1 MIIMKYIRIIVILF
15 ICNILLGCITKNNPS
30 IPYDE
35 DIEKKVETLLSNM
48 SLDEKIGQMIQ
59 LEVNMVT
66 YIAPEYNIESLMSK
80 SEKELAEI
88 INRFQLN
95 SSYNSKD
102 MMSED
107 NRPIPEAGYQF
118 YTLSQAINSK
128 LGFKLDADKLD
139 IVFGEYHVG
148 SLLNMLGGSNAA
160 EVTTWHNAIKQIQAA
175 SLQHLN
181 IPCIYGLDQMHGT
194 TYSKGGTLFPQHIG
208 MVATFNPDLAKR
220 MGEICAYETRA
231 CGVPWVFCPNLDIG
245 RKPSWSR
252 QYEGVGE
259 DPHLASEM
267 GIAYL
272 LGLQGNDPNHVD
284 KYHVGTCLK
293 HYFGYGTPDNG
304 IDRTPA
310 NIAEQDL
317 REKYYAPFLNAV
329 RHGALS
335 VMTNSSILNGMN
347 GVANKRYLTN
357 WLKEDLNWDGVIVTD
372 WGDIENI
379 RVRDRIATTKKEAI
393 MMAVNAGVDMMM
405 VPSELGYGLLLKELV
420 QEGAV
425 SAERIEDAAKRVL
438 RLKCRLG
445 LFELPYTDVEDY
457 PLFGSA
463 EHAAVAKQMAVE
475 SEVLLKN
482 ENNILPLKLGK
493 KILVCGPNANTMRG
507 LNGGWSYSWQGN
519 NVGNFTTSY
528 NTILDAMRNKFGES
542 NIIYEPGVTYD
553 EGGEWYAE
561 NIPEIE
567 KAVEKARNVDY
578 ILVCIGENSY
588 AETTGNINDLNLSEN
603 QKQLVKMLDKTGK
616 PIILI
621 LNQGRPRLIN
631 DIVPCAQAIVN
642 IMLPG
647 NYGADAL
654 ADLLAGDENFSGR
667 LPYTYPS
674 YPNSFTTYDF
684 KVCETREA
692 MPGIYNYEAHTNVQ
706 WWFGEGLSYTT
717 FKYENLKVNK
727 QHFTEKDE
735 LVFTVDVKNTGERKG
750 KEVVM
755 LYSSDLFASLIP
767 DNRRLRC
774 FEKIELE
781 PGEIKTIILKIK
793 ATDLA
798 FVNAAGKWVLEKGD
812 FKITV
817 GSEMIDIVCTEDY
830 YCNTPNIE

>member
-1 MIIMKYIRIIVILF
+1 MKLKIVTTLLF
-15 ICNILLGCITKNNPS
+15 ICYAIFNS
-30 IPYDE
+30 IAQIRPTIPHNVE
-35 DIEKKVETLLSNM
+35 IERKVEALLSGM

-66 YIAPEYNIESLMSK
+66 YIDPEYSTEALLRK
-80 SEKELAEI
+80 SEKELTAI
-88 INRFQLN
+88 IDKFKLT
-95 SSYNSKD
+95 SSYNSKEMLD
-102 MMSED
+102 AD
-107 NRPIPEAGYQF
+107 GRPIPEAGYQF

-128 LGFKLDADKLD
+128 LGFKLDTDKLD
-139 IVFGEYHVG
+139 LTFGKYHVG
-148 SLLNMLGGSNAA
+148 SLLNMLGGSYAA
-160 EVTTWHNAIKQIQAA
+160 DVPTWHNAIKQIQES
-175 SLQHLN
+175 SLRHLN

-208 MVATFNPDLAKR
+208 MVATFNRDLAKH

-231 CGVPWVFCPNLDIG
+231 CGVPWVFCPNLDLG

-259 DPHLASEM
+259 DPYLASEM
-267 GIAYL
+267 GVAYL
-272 LGLQGNDPNHVD
+272 LGLQGDDPNRVD

-293 HYFGYGTPDNG
+293 HYFGYGVPDNG

-310 NIAEQDL
+310 NITEQDL
-317 REKYYAPFLNAV
+317 REKYYAPFLQAF
-329 RHGALS
+329 RHGALAA
-335 VMTNSSILNGMN
+335 MTNSSILNGMN

-379 RVRDRIATTKKEAI
+379 RVRDRIAATKKEAI
-393 MMAVNAGVDMMM
+393 MMAINAGVDMMM
-405 VPSELGYGLLLKELV
+405 VPSEFDYGPLLKELV
-420 QEGAV
+420 EEGV
-425 SAERIEDAAKRVL
+425 VPVDRINDATKRVL
-438 RLKCRLG
+438 RLKYRLG
-445 LFELPYTDVEDY
+445 LFEMPYTSIQDY

-463 EHAAVAKQMAVE
+463 EHASAAKQIAVE

-482 ENNILPLKLGK
+482 ENNILPLERGK
-493 KILVCGPNANTMRG
+493 KILVCGPNANTIRG

-519 NVGNFTTSY
+519 NVEDFTVSY
-528 NTILDAMRNKFGES
+528 HTILDAMRNKFGQS
-542 NIIYEPGVTYD
+542 NIIYEPGVSYD
-553 EGGEWYAE
+553 EKGEWYAE
-561 NIPEIE
+561 KEPEIE
-567 KAVEKARNVDY
+567 KVIKKSGEADY

-588 AETTGNINDLNLSEN
+588 AETTGNINDLNLSSN
-603 QKQLVKMLDKTGK
+603 QKRLVKALSETGK
-616 PIILI
+616 PLILI

-647 NYGADAL
+647 NYGGDAL

-667 LPYTYPS
+667 LPFTYPS
-674 YPNSFTTYDF
+674 YPNSFTSYDF
-684 KVCETREA
+684 KVCETRET

-717 FKYENLKVNK
+717 FDYSNLKVNTPC
-727 QHFTEKDE
+727 FTANDE
-735 LVFTVDVKNTGERKG
+735 LIVTVDVRNTGKRKG

-767 DNRRLRC
+767 DNRRLRT
-774 FEKIELE
+774 FDKIELA
-781 PGEIKTIILKIK
+781 PGESKTVSLTIK

-798 FVNAAGKWVLEKGD
+798 FVNAEGKWVLEKGD

-817 GSEMIDIVCTEDY
+817 GSEVLNITCTEDY
-830 YCNTPNIE
+830 YCTTPNIE